1 MADPVREDGG
11 SPLVVLV
18 PHTHWDREWWQPF
31 DAFLSQ
37 LVDMMDALIDT
48 LDRDPGFA
56 HFHLDGQMAMV
67 DDYLEV
73 RPEREPDIRRLAA
86 AGRISLGPWYT
97 QMDEFLVSG
106 ESLIR
111 NLETGLRRARDL
123 GGGLMLGYLPDQFGH
138 IGQMAQI
145 LRAAGIER
153 AVVWRGVPA
162 AIDRTAFWWE
172 SPDGSRVLTEY
183 LAFGYGLG
191 WHLNHA
197 ADAGGLAAQ
206 LRNAVGLLAPM
217 SVRDRFLV
225 TVGGDHQIAQTRL
238 PPLLAEANR
247 AGGPRGEIASLERF
261 LDGPDPEGLPAWR
274 GELRSAARAHLLPNV
289 YSARVHQKRERGRL
303 EALVERYA
311 EPLSALVPG
320 FEWPAQELARAWR
333 LLLWNGAHDSV
344 CGCSV
349 DQVARDVDAR
359 YAEARALVQGI
370 VDRGMAALASRVGAE
385 GLLRFNP
392 SPFDRAGVP
401 GLGWMVVG
409 QGATDEPVDTFAQD
423 GRIVAGGVRLRLV
436 DQFDAGDLY
445 NFCPDPYAKPAGPVR
460 IEAGQGAFEA
470 RFDGMTVSA
479 RLRRRKGERF
489 VILEG
494 RIDNERPDHRLRLHI
509 ELPERAN
516 GSIAVAPFELVR
528 RPLASEGSD
537 LEWASPT
544 WPARGAALAGG
555 VAVLHEGV
563 FEYEVVDGRELA
575 VTLLRSVG
583 TISRR
588 RIASR
593 PWAAGPDIPTPEAQM
608 IGRTEFR
615 IGILPDA
622 KPELLLPSW
631 ERFALPLLE
640 TPAPGG
646 GDLAATGRLLEL
658 DLASAALSSI
668 RRTDGGVEIRIWNPT
683 YRTIR
688 ARVRGHDSTLGP
700 ARIELIAL
708 GP

>member
-1 MADPVREDGG
+1 MADPVREDEG

-31 DAFLSQ
+31 DAFLRQ

-56 HFHLDGQMAMV
+56 HFHLDGQVAMV

-73 RPEREPDIRRLAA
+73 RPEREPDVRRLAA

-111 NLETGLRRARDL
+111 NLETGLRRARNL

-138 IGQMAQI
+138 IGQMPQI
-145 LRAAGIER
+145 LGAAGIER

-162 AIDRTAFWWE
+162 AIDRTAFWWD

-197 ADAGGLAAQ
+197 ADAGDLAAQ

-225 TVGGDHQIAQTRL
+225 TVGGDHQIAQTRV
-238 PPLLAEANR
+238 PPLLAEAN
-247 AGGPRGEIASLERF
+247 AGGGPRGEIASLERF
-261 LDGPDPEGLPAWR
+261 LDGPEPEGLPEWR

-289 YSARVHQKRERGRL
+289 YSARVHQKRERGRV

-320 FEWPAQELARAWR
+320 FEWPARALDRAWR

-349 DQVARDVDAR
+349 DQVARDVDVR
-359 YAEARALVQGI
+359 YAEARGLAQGI
-370 VDRGMAALASRVGAE
+370 VDRAMTTLASRVGVE
-385 GLLRFNP
+385 GVLRFNP
-392 SPFDRAGVP
+392 SPFERDGVP
-401 GLGWMVVG
+401 GLGWLVGG
-409 QGATDEPVDTFAQD
+409 QGITDEPVDALVEK
-423 GRIVAGGVRLRLV
+423 GRIEAGGVRLRLV
-436 DQFDAGDLY
+436 DEFDMGDLY
-445 NFCPDPYAKPAGPVR
+445 NFCPDPYTRPAGPVR
-460 IEAGQGAFEA
+460 IEAGPGAFEA

-479 RLRRRKGERF
+479 RLRRRSGERF
-489 VILEG
+489 VVLEG
-494 RIDNERPDHRLRLHI
+494 RIENERPDHRLRLHV
-509 ELPERAN
+509 ELPERAD
-516 GSIAVAPFELVR
+516 GSIAVSPFELVH
-528 RPLASEGSD
+528 RPPASEGSD
-537 LEWASPT
+537 LEWPSRT
-544 WPARGAALAGG
+544 WPARGAVLAGG

-575 VTLLRSVG
+575 VTLLRCVG
-583 TISRR
+583 TISRQS
-588 RIASR
+588 IASR

-615 IGILPDA
+615 IGILADA
-622 KPELLLPSW
+622 TPELLLRAW
-631 ERFALPLLE
+631 ERFALSLLE

-646 GDLAATGRLLEL
+646 GDLADTGRLLEL

-668 RRTDGGVEIRIWNPT
+668 RRADVGVEIRMWNPT
-683 YRTIR
+683 DR
-688 ARVRGHDSTLGP
+688 AIHSRVGDLDLTLAP
-700 ARIELIAL
+700 ARIETLAIEV
-708 GP
+708 